1 MPKVKVNYPILP
13 ALFGKVNASRP
24 LFNVTIIVIVTLI
37 PPRLLGVPGA
47 EDDGGPRHQ
56 AQIRLDLLRRLPAI
70 GWFPAQL

>member
-13 ALFGKVNASRP
+13 ALFGKVNASGP
-24 LFNVTIIVIVTLI
+24 LLFRVTLI
-37 PPRLLGVPGA
+37 VIPPSLLGVPGA

-70 GWFPAQL
+70 GV